1 MTVSPRP
8 RQGDVLLGRDV
19 DGRWLRVSGH
29 PETGRVVLSIWQGDI
44 CRATFRLAPEDVPA
58 FVEMLG
64 RSARP
69 SASDGLTDAG

>member
-1 MTVSPRP
+1 MTVSPLP

-44 CRATFRLAPEDVPA
+44 CRATFRLAPED
-58 FVEMLG
+58 G

>member
-1 MTVSPRP
+1 M
-8 RQGDVLLGRDV
+8 
-19 DGRWLRVSGH
+19 
-29 PETGRVVLSIWQGDI
+29 VLSIWQGDI